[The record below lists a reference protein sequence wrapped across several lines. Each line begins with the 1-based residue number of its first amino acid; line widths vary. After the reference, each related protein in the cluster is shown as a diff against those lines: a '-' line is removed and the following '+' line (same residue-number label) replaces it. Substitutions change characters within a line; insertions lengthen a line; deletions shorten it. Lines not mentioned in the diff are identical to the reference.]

1 MDLHSI
7 SIGQAPDFTLK
18 SGQMIHHHK
27 VILEISLKE
36 KRTYKITRDAVSMH
50 RLIREV
56 KMVLQV
62 IGWVPASEIK
72 WAGKIDYI
80 GSVTTKSGSVKI
92 KYALPATI
100 LEVHKHRL
108 NAMFSLGFSA
118 ATGAD

>member
-50 RLIREV
+50 QLIREV

-62 IGWVPASEIK
+62 IGWVPESEIK
-72 WAGKIDYI
+72 WAGKINLV
-80 GSVTTKSGSVKI
+80 GSVTTKKGSAKI
-92 KYALPATI
+92 EYQLPDFLTI
-100 LEVHKHRL
+100 EDRQRL
-108 NAMFSLGFSA
+108 YTQFNSQF
-118 ATGAD
+118 

>member
-1 MDLHSI
+1 
-7 SIGQAPDFTLK
+7 
-18 SGQMIHHHK
+18 
-27 VILEISLKE
+27 
-36 KRTYKITRDAVSMH
+36 MH
-50 RLIREV
+50 QLIREV

-62 IGWVPASEIK
+62 IGWVPESEIN

-100 LEVHKHRL
+100 LEVHKHHL